1 MPDRNDTANLYRRIR
16 AGGVPAD
23 DLQPVF
29 AAAGP
34 QNTGKTLASLTALYE
49 LGLVEQQN
57 GRWMPAA
64 VTGKKNLDDA
74 PILQKLRA
82 MTAGQRE

>member
-1 MPDRNDTANLYRRIR
+1 ME
-16 AGGVPAD
+16 

-34 QNTGKTLASLTALYE
+34 QNTGKTLASLTALQE
-49 LGLVEQQN
+49 LGLVEQHS

-64 VTGKKNLDDA
+64 VTGKKNLEDA
-74 PILQKLRA
+74 PILQRLRA
-82 MTAGQRE
+82 MAAGQRE